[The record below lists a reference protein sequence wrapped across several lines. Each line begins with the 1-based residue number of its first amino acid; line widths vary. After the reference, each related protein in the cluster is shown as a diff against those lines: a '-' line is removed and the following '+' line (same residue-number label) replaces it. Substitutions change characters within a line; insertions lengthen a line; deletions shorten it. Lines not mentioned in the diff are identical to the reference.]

1 MYLLSLIFKELI
13 TILQN
18 KLGQWDY
25 HIFLAREPFCFTQEK
40 ERCKLH
46 ISLISS
52 ILVTTKQTTM
62 ESVTLKETLKGLPI
76 CRLTW
81 KI

>member
-1 MYLLSLIFKELI
+1 MYLLSLIFKEFI

-25 HIFLAREPFCFTQEK
+25 HIFLAREPFCFTQET
-40 ERCKLH
+40 ELY
-46 ISLISS
+46 IVYFTSS
-52 ILVTTKQTTM
+52 ILVTTKQTRM
-62 ESVTLKETLKGLPI
+62 ESVTLKETLKALPI

-81 KI
+81 EI